1 MDPQMKISVIHFKVV
16 FFFFIK
22 EDFSSEI
29 KTEF

>member
-1 MDPQMKISVIHFKVV
+1 MDPQMKISVIHFKVC
-16 FFFFIK
+16 FFFIK